1 MKKHLT
7 DTPIRGIIFDYGAT
21 IDSNGT
27 HWAEVIWQGYQS
39 VGYPIAKDD
48 FRKAYVYAE
57 RALAMH
63 PYIKPEHNFLDLLRI
78 KMQLQ
83 QDYIVSEGLT
93 AASDIPFEAVNQIA
107 AYCYGFARGAI
118 ERARPV
124 LEQLAERYRFV
135 LVSNFYGNIEAV
147 LTDFGLIGFF
157 PDIIE
162 SAVVGVRK
170 PDPRIFALGVER
182 MGYAP
187 QEIVV
192 VGDSYKKDI
201 LPAQSLGCPTVWIQ
215 GPAWDE
221 ADNAAPHPAII
232 RDFGEL
238 LDYL

>member
-1 MKKHLT
+1 MKQPLSS
-7 DTPIRGIIFDYGAT
+7 TPIKGVIFDYGAT

-27 HWAEVIWQGYQS
+27 HWAEVIWQGYQAID
-39 VGYPIAKDD
+39 YPITKEN

-57 RALAMH
+57 RALATH
-63 PYIKPEHNFLDLLRI
+63 PYIKPEHNFLELLQI

-83 QDYIVSEGLT
+83 EEFIRREGLAT
-93 AASDIPFEAVNQIA
+93 GDAPFESVRQIA
-107 AYCYGFARGAI
+107 AYCYGFARGSI

-124 LEQLAERYRFV
+124 LEELAGRYKFV

-147 LTDFGLIGFF
+147 LRDFGLDRFF

-170 PDPRIFALGVER
+170 PDPQIFALGVER
-182 MGYAP
+182 MGFRP
-187 QEIVV
+187 EEIVV

-201 LPAQSLGCPTVWIQ
+201 LPAQSLGCPTIWIQ

-221 ADNAAPHPAII
+221 ADNSQPHPAII
-232 RDFGEL
+232 TDFGEL
-238 LDYL
+238 LRYL